1 MENHLYNIKDISD
14 NDINS
19 NTNIDELIN
28 NINKKL
34 EEKLITENFKL
45 HIGKLIES
53 KQNIFHIA
61 NYYNIDSSKYNKD
74 DKDKMNELYTLV
86 AKFELTS
93 SNSNI
98 VTKRRQLWE
107 FTRIL
112 KSDNYLSQFVKIDL

>member
-1 MENHLYNIKDISD
+1 MENHLYNIKDIS
-14 NDINS
+14 NNNVNS

-74 DKDKMNELYTLV
+74 DKDKMNELYMLV
-86 AKFELTS
+86 AKFELTA

>member
-1 MENHLYNIKDISD
+1 MENHLYNIKDIS
-14 NDINS
+14 NNNVNS

-61 NYYNIDSSKYNKD
+61 NYYNIDSNKYNKD
-74 DKDKMNELYTLV
+74 DKDKINELYMLV
-86 AKFELTS
+86 AKFELTA

>member
-1 MENHLYNIKDISD
+1 MENHLYNIKDIS
-14 NDINS
+14 NNIVNS

>member
-1 MENHLYNIKDISD
+1 MENHLYNIKDIS
-14 NDINS
+14 NNNVNS